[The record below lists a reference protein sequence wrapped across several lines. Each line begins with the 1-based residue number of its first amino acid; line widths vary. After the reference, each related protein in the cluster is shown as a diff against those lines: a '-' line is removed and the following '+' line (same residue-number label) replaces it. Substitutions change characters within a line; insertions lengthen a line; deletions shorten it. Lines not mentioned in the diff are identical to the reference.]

1 MSLFPF
7 RGRRRTLEELED
19 IRANRSAGIR
29 RVIAVA
35 GIIFLSLVVFLASM
49 LILPPLLELK
59 ALEKQK
65 SHYEFLLKRAKEAE
79 KEAHDSFLWMSDP
92 EYFEQIARDRANQ
105 AKDGETV
112 IRRPAKTTPPVRPDT
127 PVGKPKN

>member
-1 MSLFPF
+1 MSLSPF

-59 ALEKQK
+59 TLEKQK
-65 SHYEFLLKRAKEAE
+65 AHYELLFKRAKEAE

-112 IRRPAKTTPPVRPDT
+112 IRRPAKTTTPAQSDT
-127 PVGKPKN
+127 PAGKQKN

>member
-1 MSLFPF
+1 
-7 RGRRRTLEELED
+7 LEELED

-35 GIIFLSLVVFLASM
+35 GIIFLALVVFLASM

-59 ALEKQK
+59 TLEKQQA
-65 SHYEFLLKRAKEAE
+65 HYELLLKRAKEAE

-112 IRRPAKTTPPVRPDT
+112 IRRPAKTTIPAPSDT
-127 PVGKPKN
+127 PAGKSKN

>member
-7 RGRRRTLEELED
+7 KGRRRTLEELED
-19 IRANRSAGIR
+19 IRTIRSVGIR

-35 GIIFLSLVVFLASM
+35 GIIFLALVVFLASM
-49 LILPPLLELK
+49 LILPPMLELK
-59 ALEKQK
+59 TLEKEK
-65 SHYEFLLKRAKEAE
+65 AHYEVLLKRAKEAE

-112 IRRPAKTTPPVRPDT
+112 IRRPVKPAAPVNSSA
-127 PVGKPKN
+127 GKPKN

>member
-1 MSLFPF
+1 MKFSLF

-19 IRANRSAGIR
+19 IRHSRSAGIR

-35 GIIFLSLVVFLASM
+35 GIIFLAFVAFLASM
-49 LILPPLLELK
+49 LILPPMLELK
-59 ALEKQK
+59 ALQKEKLR
-65 SHYEFLLKRAKEAE
+65 YEVQLRRAQAAE

-105 AKDGETV
+105 AKDGEVV
-112 IRRPAKTTPPVRPDT
+112 IRRPSGSTKPAQPAKSEQR
-127 PVGKPKN
+127 KN